1 MNSEDVA
8 DVIVVGAG
16 PVGSMAALLAD
27 RLGLSVVL
35 VDASTEVYPKPRAIH
50 FDADIMRIFQF
61 AGLADELEPRVRA
74 TSGALHLG
82 EDGEPIR
89 DFRVVATEGD
99 LGWKPH
105 YMFYQPEVDRML
117 RRRAEDAPGIHTAFG
132 WSCRSI
138 AELDDHVVVEL
149 GNESGEVRI
158 ERARYVIA
166 ADGSTSTIRKSLGIE
181 LTDYG
186 FDEPWIVIDA
196 DADSDELGP
205 DYSIMYCDP
214 QRPATYVPGPRAHRR
229 WEFMVLPGED
239 SSTLAEPEVALSLI
253 RQVTPWYDDGRLT
266 ISRAAV
272 YRFHALVADRW
283 RQGRILLAGDAA
295 HQTPPFYGQGMC
307 HGMRDVRNLAWK
319 LRAVLRDGV
328 PDELLDS
335 YQVEREPHVRAII
348 EQSVANGRYICVLD
362 VDEAKVRDARM
373 RELMENPAPQAPKTW
388 KDLIP
393 GLSTGVLDETGSSP
407 ATGLLFPQPWVTASD
422 GRHGRLDDIVG
433 DGWVLITTAPYADR
447 EASGPPAFVVGAD
460 VIDDSGTLQAWL
472 SAFDAESV
480 LLRPDRYVFGVAND
494 AEGTRALLDAR
505 EAALHGLMATRA
517 E

>member
-1 MNSEDVA
+1 MSSEDVA

-214 QRPATYVPGPRAHRR
+214 QRPATYVPGPRTHRR

-253 RQVTPWYDDGRLT
+253 RQVTPWYDDGRLI

-373 RELMENPAPQAPKTW
+373 RELMENPAPQAPE
-388 KDLIP
+388 DVERP
-393 GLSTGVLDETGSSP
+393 HSRAVLRCARRDRIVARDRAAVP
-407 ATGLLFPQPWVTASD
+407 AA
-422 GRHGRLDDIVG
+422 VG
-433 DGWVLITTAPYADR
+433 DGIRRTPR
-447 EASGPPAFVVGAD
+447 SSGRHRGRRLGAD
-460 VIDDSGTLQAWL
+460 HHGAVR
-472 SAFDAESV
+472 
-480 LLRPDRYVFGVAND
+480 RPGSERPAGVRRRGRRHRRQRNAAGVALRVRR
-494 AEGTRALLDAR
+494 GIRAPSAR
-505 EAALHGLMATRA
+505 PLRVRRRERCRGNACVAGCP
-517 E
+517 